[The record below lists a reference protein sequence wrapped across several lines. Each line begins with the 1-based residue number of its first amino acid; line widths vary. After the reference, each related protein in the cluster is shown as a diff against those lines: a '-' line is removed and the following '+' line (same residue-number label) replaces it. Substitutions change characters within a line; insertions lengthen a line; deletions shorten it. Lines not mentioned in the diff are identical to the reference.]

1 MFTVPTKPAA
11 KLSKPTI
18 NDNSE
23 RFAFELATNAKN
35 KFVRRTLMPP
45 IKRALNKESFLIKR
59 PPTKK
64 PKIEPTVPGAFVI
77 FPAPKHELNM
87 IIVLLYV
94 EVMSFVMSKNFY
106 LKCR

>member
-35 KFVRRTLMPP
+35 KFVRRTLIPP
-45 IKRALNKESFLIKR
+45 IKRALNKESFFIKR

-64 PKIEPTVPGAFVI
+64 PKIEPKRAMVLTN
-77 FPAPKHELNM
+77 APISVFENPK
-87 IIVLLYV
+87 
-94 EVMSFVMSKNFY
+94 SK
-106 LKCR
+106 